1 MYLDPLT
8 RPSTMLVKFFIVARI
23 ESSKNESDQRYRK
36 LYVYLE
42 QLLTIEKLHLEAATG
57 LGL

>member
-1 MYLDPLT
+1 
-8 RPSTMLVKFFIVARI
+8 MLVKFFIVARI